1 MRNLARS
8 RFDGAGQH
16 GHRTDAGQAAGA
28 QFMMAMTGTQSNVAN
43 RAYLHVFCR
52 QFWLISVKI
61 RNIDFAGPEWVA
73 AVDGRRE

>member
-1 MRNLARS
+1 
-8 RFDGAGQH
+8 
-16 GHRTDAGQAAGA
+16 
-28 QFMMAMTGTQSNVAN
+28 MMAMTGTQSNVAN